1 VSPRASGGDLAA
13 STYGGWIRYTAPD
26 RSSLLE
32 DLTRYGVTTALTA
45 PGWESFSIRPLPTPQ
60 GLDLLVGW
68 TGSPASTEIL
78 VAGVQPSGVPYD
90 SFLTDSRACVDD
102 LVAGLEPRVGGG
114 SDADA
119 VCGAI

>member
-1 VSPRASGGDLAA
+1 
-13 STYGGWIRYTAPD
+13 
-26 RSSLLE
+26 
-32 DLTRYGVTTALTA
+32 
-45 PGWESFSIRPLPTPQ
+45 
-60 GLDLLVGW
+60 DLLVGW

-119 VCGAI
+119 VCGAIWRARRVLQRLGESAGMVLETRPLRDLCDIAERHGAAGKPSGAGGGDCGIVP